1 MIDLHVCPASNGVM
15 HYETQWGSLIKIIWH
30 DGIGMSLYA
39 KRLER
44 GRFIWPLTRD
54 GVVALSAGQLAYLL
68 EVIDWRNPQASW
80 RPTSAG

>member
-1 MIDLHVCPASNGVM
+1 MRNRSSQGGTALVAYFTHVALCP
-15 HYETQWGSLIKIIWH
+15 
-30 DGIGMSLYA
+30 

-68 EVIDWRNPQASW
+68 EGIDWRNPQASC